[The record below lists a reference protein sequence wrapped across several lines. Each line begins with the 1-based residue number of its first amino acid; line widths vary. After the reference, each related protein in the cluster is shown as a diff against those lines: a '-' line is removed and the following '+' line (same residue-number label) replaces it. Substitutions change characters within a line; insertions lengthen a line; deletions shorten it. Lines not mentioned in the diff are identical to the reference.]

1 VRILLVDDDFSSIS
15 ALANLLE
22 YNNTLKIANNGV
34 DALMMFEAE
43 RFDVVVT
50 DIKMPKMNGLE
61 LLKAIR
67 ENDRNTDVILITGH
81 PTDESESAASKLGA
95 RKLFAKPLDVKSFM
109 KTLDDIELGKKN
121 AS

>member
-1 VRILLVDDDFSSIS
+1 MRILLVDDDFSSIS

-22 YNNTLKIANNGV
+22 YNNTLKIANNGA

-50 DIKMPKMNGLE
+50 DIKMPKMNGIE

-67 ENDRNTDVILITGH
+67 ENDSVTDVILITGH

-95 RKLFAKPLDVKSFM
+95 RKLFSKPLDVKSFM
-109 KTLDDIELGKKN
+109 KILDDIESEKKN